1 VRAFAPWV
9 ADIPPDPLPRGPGSD
24 GAADRLGVRA
34 GDQLAR
40 AEASGASGA
49 LASRHGTRPRAAW
62 QYPWLRIGLRS
73 AKMSRLTRRPARDA
87 VLRLIAVFKLLKGL
101 LLLILGLA
109 TINLRH
115 KDITDA
121 LGAWVD
127 QLHLDPGG
135 RLVRAVLFHAADLKA
150 RRLVAISA
158 GMFVYAALLFT
169 EGTGLLFRKRWAE
182 YFTVIVTAS
191 FVPLELYEIGR
202 HATGTRIVVL
212 GINVAI
218 VWYLIIRLRRDT

>member
-1 VRAFAPWV
+1 MAP
-9 ADIPPDPLPRGPGSD
+9 
-24 GAADRLGVRA
+24 DR
-34 GDQLAR
+34 
-40 AEASGASGA
+40 E
-49 LASRHGTRPRAAW
+49 PAW

-87 VLRLIAVFKLLKGL
+87 VLRLIAVFKLVKGL

-202 HATGTRIVVL
+202 HITGTRIVVL